1 MDPGT
6 LKGTSVFDVFSYNGE
21 PIVALRLET
30 LAPVVDRFVI
40 VESRETFSGIIKDRL
55 WKDVHADVFAPYAD
69 KIEWIVLDSLGKGD
83 PWAREAAQRNAPTDW
98 LRQQAPPYIA
108 LICDVDEIVSPDVVV
123 QAKAHVGLFH
133 TPVCLTMDF
142 FYYNFE
148 WRKPSKWYHAYVVN
162 HEMHVGGLTLDTL
175 ENTLDTMRLGPKDR
189 AIPDAGWH
197 CSYFETSAH
206 IKRKIESF
214 SHQEHNVPAIT
225 SIEHIT
231 KCIGSG
237 VDLFNRGPSEDLVAH
252 DVTGLP
258 LPFQQFNWHIKNMQ
272 LT

>member
-6 LKGTSVFDVFSYNGE
+6 SVFSTFDVFCYNGE

-40 VESRETFSGIIKDRL
+40 VESRETFSGLIKDRL

-69 KIEWIVLDSLGKGD
+69 KIEWIVLDSLGEGD
-83 PWAREAAQRNAPTDW
+83 AWAREAAQRNAPTEW

-108 LICDVDEIVSPDVVV
+108 LICDVDEIVSPDVVL
-123 QAKAHVGLFH
+123 QAKAHVGLFN
-133 TPVCLTMDF
+133 TPVCLIMDF

-148 WRKPSKWYHAYVVN
+148 WQKPSKWYHAYVVN
-162 HEMHVGGLTLDTL
+162 HEGLVGA
-175 ENTLDTMRLGPKDR
+175 TLDTMRLHAKER

-197 CSYFETSAH
+197 CSYFETAAH
-206 IKRKIESF
+206 IRRKIESF

-231 KCIGSG
+231 ECMYNG

-252 DVTGLP
+252 DVMGLP
-258 LPFQQFNWHIKNMQ
+258 LTFQQFNWHIKNMQ